1 MQSLTNKTS
10 GSNRDT
16 VFRRTATKK
25 DCDLSQK
32 NFSKKNGFGSN
43 FGKKFRIFCILI
55 LLFSSEN
62 IFSEYPSKP
71 IGEFKSEYDQFWFLY
86 QKEIR
91 AGESELIF
99 RPFYS
104 SYKEEKSAYRFQTV
118 LYPVYYSEET
128 KYWKVWTFLFFI
140 TGTSQLHEDTGE
152 DSDVLSPLLFWGSG
166 DTAREK
172 YFGFFPFLGRMRNKV
187 SYSELSFALFP
198 LYSNWK
204 YKDYEATGIL
214 WPIFLYGSSETREE
228 FRIFPLFS
236 KKIHRGKYE
245 RYSFLWPFFQWG
257 TTYQDKK
264 EPVRYAIFFP
274 FFGFKDS
281 EAGNMKSRGFFILPL
296 LGSFIGYGYDNRTG
310 EKDFNALFFFIQYG
324 SNQDEDYKKLILFPF
339 YGNYRFASKE
349 TTFVSPFYFHL
360 QSDTYHIQSDDTF
373 LIPFFFNSRRR
384 YVQWDRDERYLKVW
398 PFFKYQKDREGN
410 VVWNLLSLFPIK
422 SEVVDRIWDPLWS
435 LVEYQKLS
443 NGEKRFSVLM
453 RAYSQRWTET
463 EFHASIPFV
472 LELSLTPEKTSWKFL
487 YGLIGYERIESNRN
501 LQLLWFIKI

>member
-1 MQSLTNKTS
+1 M
-10 GSNRDT
+10 
-16 VFRRTATKK
+16 FRRTATKK
-25 DCDLSQK
+25 DCDLSQE
-32 NFSKKNGFGSN
+32 NFSKRNGIYSN

-91 AGESELIF
+91 AGESEIIF

-104 SYKEEKSAYRFQTV
+104 SYKEEKSAYRFQTF
-118 LYPVYYSEET
+118 LYPIYYSEET

-152 DSDVLSPLLFWGSG
+152 DSDVLTPLLFWGSG
-166 DTAREK
+166 DTEREK
-172 YFGFFPFLGRMRNKV
+172 YFGFFPLLGRMRNKIA
-187 SYSELSFALFP
+187 YSEISFALFP

-204 YKDYEATGIL
+204 HKDYEATAVL
-214 WPIFLYGSSETREE
+214 WPLFLYGSSETREE
-228 FRIFPLFS
+228 FRIFPLYS

-245 RYSFLWPFFQWG
+245 RYSFLWPIFQWG
-257 TTYQDKK
+257 TTFQDKR
-264 EPVRYAIFFP
+264 EPVHYTIFFP
-274 FFGFKDS
+274 FFGIKNS
-281 EAGNMKSRGFFILPL
+281 EAGNMKSRGFLILPL
-296 LGSFIGYGYDNRTG
+296 LGSFIGYGYDDRTG

-349 TTFVSPFYFHL
+349 TTFVSPFYFRL
-360 QSDTYHIQSDDTF
+360 KSDTYHIQSEDTF
-373 LIPFFFNSRRR
+373 LIPFFFNSRRH

-410 VVWNLLSLFPIK
+410 VIWNLLSLFPIK

-435 LVEYQKLS
+435 VVEYQKLS